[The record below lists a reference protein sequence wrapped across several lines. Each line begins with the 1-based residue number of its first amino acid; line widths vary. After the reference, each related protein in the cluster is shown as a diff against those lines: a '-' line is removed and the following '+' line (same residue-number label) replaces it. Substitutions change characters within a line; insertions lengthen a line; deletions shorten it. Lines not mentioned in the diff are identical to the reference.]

1 MKFKKI
7 LPQFLTLLFI
17 VLIFG
22 FFTMNAQENMD
33 TRGIEFG
40 FGFLSKEASFD
51 IQFSLIDYDGS
62 MSYARAYLVGLLN
75 TLLVSFIGIILCTLL
90 GAVVGV
96 ARLSPNYLIRKTAS
110 FYIEFFRNIPLLLQI
125 FFWYFAALRALPM
138 PEDAPLIFGSSFM
151 TIKGLYT
158 PAPIW
163 TNFDVF
169 MISLVV
175 ALFVIYFFNKF
186 AKKKQE
192 EEGKQ
197 YPKFLISLGIFII
210 LPALTFIIG
219 GVAVISGVAVS
230 LARLL
235 GKCGPVDE
243 NGVPCVGNVQCDLR
257 FGSMDDNEF
266 NESKFKSSEQNT
278 KQFFQNLKRLFGDFG
293 NTIWSVY
300 QGVLGVVGLA
310 ALPQVGLQSL
320 LPTEMAVRLG
330 FYPGLIGGSLGV
342 VLVVLGRLQLL
353 PPALAT
359 AWGRLSG
366 WTATL
371 LFMTMPVA
379 QLASNFA
386 RPATLEG
393 LSVWSSLLA
402 MLGNALMVP
411 RALYTRD
418 VIWLTGSTWGCTL
431 MGWGV
436 MLSLFLGTKLDGT
449 RYIDAFTF
457 GALTA
462 TFFLYLAAVW
472 FVDGVSALAAGYH
485 AGWRLKAW
493 NFHGAADEQPR
504 TEIKKK
510 IREASGKAE

>member
-22 FFTMNAQENMD
+22 FFTINAQENMD

-219 GVAVISGVAVS
+219 GVDIFWSF
-230 LARLL
+230 
-235 GKCGPVDE
+235 P
-243 NGVPCVGNVQCDLR
+243 Q
-257 FGSMDDNEF
+257 
-266 NESKFKSSEQNT
+266 
-278 KQFFQNLKRLFGDFG
+278 LK
-293 NTIWSVY
+293 
-300 QGVLGVVGLA
+300 
-310 ALPQVGLQSL
+310 
-320 LPTEMAVRLG
+320 
-330 FYPGLIGGSLGV
+330 
-342 VLVVLGRLQLL
+342 
-353 PPALAT
+353 
-359 AWGRLSG
+359 
-366 WTATL
+366 
-371 LFMTMPVA
+371 
-379 QLASNFA
+379 QLA
-386 RPATLEG
+386 
-393 LSVWSSLLA
+393 
-402 MLGNALMVP
+402 
-411 RALYTRD
+411 
-418 VIWLTGSTWGCTL
+418 LTS
-431 MGWGV
+431 
-436 MLSLFLGTKLDGT
+436 
-449 RYIDAFTF
+449 FTF
-457 GALTA
+457 EGGVGIPPELIALTLALTLYTA
-462 TFFLYLAAVW
+462 TFIAENVRAGIQGIGKGQKEAAASIGLTHGQVLKLVILPQALRIIIPPTTNQYLNLTKNSSLAAAIAYPDLVLV
-472 FVDGVSALAAGYH
+472 FAGT
-485 AGWRLKAW
+485 AMMQTGRAI
-493 NFHGAADEQPR
+493 
-504 TEIKKK
+504 EIVGITMATYLTISLSISLLMNWYNKRIAIQEK
-510 IREASGKAE
+510 